1 LPVPHPGMSWKK
13 PTTFWATTVDV
24 QQLIAP
30 TENGGAGIAVAE
42 LQIEAAWV
50 WPEQHQWLKGW
61 AGALRAK
68 LAAARLQGRDDYEE
82 MIKAIYTSYLG
93 RLAAVGPGA
102 WKYPYLHHQ
111 QPAWYAA
118 IEGLTRWRALRYA
131 TRIAREHD
139 LYPNECLNDAW
150 FYRVPADTDT
160 SVLEDP
166 LRDDGTRANGSY
178 RIKATTAATPA

>member
-1 LPVPHPGMSWKK
+1 
-13 PTTFWATTVDV
+13 
-24 QQLIAP
+24 
-30 TENGGAGIAVAE
+30 
-42 LQIEAAWV
+42 
-50 WPEQHQWLKGW
+50 
-61 AGALRAK
+61 
-68 LAAARLQGRDDYEE
+68 